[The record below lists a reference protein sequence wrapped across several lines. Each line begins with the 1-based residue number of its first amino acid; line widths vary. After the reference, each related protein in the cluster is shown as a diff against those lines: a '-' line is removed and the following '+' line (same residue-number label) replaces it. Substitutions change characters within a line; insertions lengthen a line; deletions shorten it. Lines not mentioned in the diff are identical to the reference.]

1 MFNFSLDLL
10 NNLQLF
16 FIIMKTLLT
25 LSTLI
30 LSALLTL
37 SPKTEDLPNSKDFQG
52 KAYYI
57 SKSSLDLG
65 SWGARMS
72 EEQKKQVK
80 ARLKNRLEKT
90 FTLTFNKTE
99 SFFTEEDKLDAMSGA
114 TDSWGKNFA
123 AGDQYK
129 NVKTNTQIQ
138 DQEFYGKRFL
148 VKDSLQS
155 IDWKMGSETKQI
167 GNYMCFKATASIPTD
182 ELTWYSFSWNK
193 LRSNTAPE
201 TDSTDDAAKEQKEVV
216 IPMTEV
222 EAWYTPQIPVGHGPS
237 EYWGLPGLILEVS
250 AGDTTMLCSKLVINP
265 TEKLDIEAPDKGKEV
280 TKKAYQETIVKKMK
294 EFRSQRM
301 GARRG

>member
-1 MFNFSLDLL
+1 MKTIFTTFSLLL
-10 NNLQLF
+10 F
-16 FIIMKTLLT
+16 MG
-25 LSTLI
+25 LI
-30 LSALLTL
+30 LI
-37 SPKTEDLPNSKDFQG
+37 SPKKKTNKIETQDTKEFQG
-52 KAYYI
+52 QATYM

-72 EEQKKQVK
+72 EEQKKAVK

-90 FTLTFNKTE
+90 YTLNFNKTE
-99 SFFTEEDKLDAMSGA
+99 SYFTENDMLDAMSGA

-155 IDWKMGSETKQI
+155 INWKLGSESKQI
-167 GNYMCFKATASIPTD
+167 GNYMCFKATASIPTE
-182 ELTWYSFSWNK
+182 ELTWYSFSWGK
-193 LRSNTAPE
+193 LAPSAPE
-201 TDSTDDAAKEQKEVV
+201 TERGETTEPQIDV
-216 IPMTEV
+216 TEV
-222 EAWYTPQIPVGHGPS
+222 EAWYSPQIPVSHGPS

-250 AGDTTMLCSKLVINP
+250 AGDTTMLCSKLVLN
-265 TEKLDIEAPDKGKEV
+265 LDETIQIEAPSKGKEV
-280 TKKAYQETIVKKMK
+280 NKKEYQETIVEKMK

-301 GARRG
+301 GGRRG